1 MNLNP
6 SKHSVY
12 VSMCECGHSLCIFTI
27 EVIAIILVLCVLIAT
42 FNHQVNDTR
51 THDFDCCLTVPL
63 MAAAGDRLVLV
74 VSRNPHTHPTLDF
87 SSDVLSPTWNSI
99 EEGKEEEEEQ
109 EEHDLA
115 QEHGSPLYSPL
126 TPSLTPIPTVLK
138 TL

>member
-1 MNLNP
+1 M
-6 SKHSVY
+6 Y
-12 VSMCECGHSLCIFTI
+12 M
-27 EVIAIILVLCVLIAT
+27 VLL
-42 FNHQVNDTR
+42 HYQVNDTR

-87 SSDVLSPTWNSI
+87 SSDVLSSTWNNI
-99 EEGKEEEEEQ
+99 EEGKEEEEE
-109 EEHDLA
+109 EEHA
-115 QEHGSPLYSPL
+115 VTQEHGSALYSPL